1 MKKLLFAFLV
11 LSGFCTSAQTIAP
24 SILNASGGATIINSN
39 TYEWS
44 IAEMVDVATYNTGSN
59 FVTTGLLQP
68 LEEKLSVHLL
78 PKSNTSV
85 SIYPNP
91 FTSIINLN
99 IKSDEVFDIQIIV
112 KNMLGQL
119 VYQQAYTLMS
129 NNDVVQI
136 NLNQLSVGPYVIEVN
151 NLNHNLLLT
160 EKIIKND

>member
-1 MKKLLFAFLV
+1 MKKYLFVLLLLKSMGVF
-11 LSGFCTSAQTIAP
+11 AQTIAP
-24 SILNASGGATIINSN
+24 STINASGGATIINSN

-44 IAEMVDVATYNTGSN
+44 IAEMVNVATYNASSN

-78 PKSNTSV
+78 PNSNTSI

-99 IKSDEVFDIQIIV
+99 IKSDDIQDIQIVV

-136 NLNQLSVGPYVIEVN
+136 SLHQLSVGPYVIEVN
-151 NLNHNLLLT
+151 NTNHNLLLT

>member
-1 MKKLLFAFLV
+1 MRKLLFPLLV
-11 LSGFCTSAQTIAP
+11 LSGFQTSAQTIAP

-44 IAEMVDVATYNTGSN
+44 IAEMVDVATYNTGGN
-59 FVTTGLLQP
+59 FVTTGILQP
-68 LEEKLSVHLL
+68 LEEKLSIHLL
-78 PKSNTSV
+78 PNSNTSV

-99 IKSDEVFDIQIIV
+99 IKSEDLNAIQIVV
-112 KNMLGQL
+112 KNMFGQL
-119 VYQQAYTLMS
+119 VYQQEYTLMS

-136 NLNQLSVGPYVIEVN
+136 NLNHLSVGPYVIEVN
-151 NLNHNLLLT
+151 KTNHNILVT

>member
-1 MKKLLFAFLV
+1 MKKLLFALLV

-78 PKSNTSV
+78 PNSNTSV

-99 IKSDEVFDIQIIV
+99 IKSDEIQDIQIIV

-119 VYQQAYTLMS
+119 VYQQAFTLMS

>member
-1 MKKLLFAFLV
+1 MKKLLFVYLV
-11 LSGFCTSAQTIAP
+11 LSGFYSSAQTIAP
-24 SILNASGGATIINSN
+24 STINASGGATIINSN
-39 TYEWS
+39 SYEWS

-78 PKSNTSV
+78 PNSNTSV

-99 IKSDEVFDIQIIV
+99 IKSDDIQDIQIIV

-151 NLNHNLLLT
+151 NTNHNLLLT

>member
-1 MKKLLFAFLV
+1 MKKLLFALLV
-11 LSGFCTSAQTIAP
+11 LSGFQTSAQTIAP
-24 SILNASGGATIINSN
+24 SVINAAGGSSIINSN

-78 PKSNTSV
+78 PNNNTSV
-85 SIYPNP
+85 IIYPNP

-99 IKSDEVFDIQIIV
+99 IKSDKMQDIQIVI

-119 VYQQAYTLMS
+119 VYQQAYALMS

>member
-1 MKKLLFAFLV
+1 MKKLLFALLV

-44 IAEMVDVATYNTGSN
+44 IAEMVDVATYNTGGN

-68 LEEKLSVHLL
+68 LEEKLSVHLF
-78 PKSNTSV
+78 PNSNTYI

-91 FTSIINLN
+91 FVSIINLN
-99 IKSDEVFDIQIIV
+99 IKSEDLNAVQIVV
-112 KNMLGQL
+112 KNILGQL
-119 VYQQAYTLMS
+119 VYQQEYTLMS

-136 NLNQLSVGPYVIEVN
+136 NLHHLSVGPYVIEVN
-151 NLNHNLLLT
+151 NTNHNLLLT

>member
-1 MKKLLFAFLV
+1 
-11 LSGFCTSAQTIAP
+11 
-24 SILNASGGATIINSN
+24 
-39 TYEWS
+39 
-44 IAEMVDVATYNTGSN
+44 MVDVATYNTGSN

-78 PKSNTSV
+78 PNSNTSV

-99 IKSDEVFDIQIIV
+99 IKSDDIQDIQIIV

-151 NLNHNLLLT
+151 NTNHNLLLT

>member
-1 MKKLLFAFLV
+1 MKKLLFALLV
-11 LSGFCTSAQTIAP
+11 LSGFYSSAQTIAP
-24 SILNASGGATIINSN
+24 SILNASGGTTIINSN

-44 IAEMVDVATYNTGSN
+44 IAEMIDVATYNTGSN

-78 PKSNTSV
+78 PNSNTSV

-99 IKSDEVFDIQIIV
+99 IKSDEIQDIQIIV

-119 VYQQAYTLMS
+119 VYQQAYALMS

>member
-99 IKSDEVFDIQIIV
+99 IKSDEIQDIQIIV